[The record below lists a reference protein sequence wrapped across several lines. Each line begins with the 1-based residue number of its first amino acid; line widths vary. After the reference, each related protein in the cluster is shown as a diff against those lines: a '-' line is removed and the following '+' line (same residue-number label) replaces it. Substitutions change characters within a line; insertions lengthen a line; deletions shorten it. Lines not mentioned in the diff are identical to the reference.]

1 MGTGSWSPSCALKR
15 SRSSSPLV
23 VTAQRRA
30 GCIVSLRVHG
40 HSRLARPG
48 EDIVCAGVSALVQSA
63 AYGVAHHARANAAVS
78 DDPDGD
84 YVLELLDARNE
95 CAQVVLETALS
106 GLRAIAR
113 EYPRQLRVLARAAA
127 PRRVRRAHRGA
138 PQPS

>member
-1 MGTGSWSPSCALKR
+1 LKR
-15 SRSSSPLV
+15 SRSRPTLV

-30 GCIVSLRVHG
+30 ARIISLRVRG

-63 AYGVAHHARANAAVS
+63 AYGVARHARANAAVQ

-113 EYPRQLRVLARAAA
+113 EYPRQLRVLVRTAA
-127 PRRVRRAHRGA
+127 PQRPRRAHRGA
-138 PQPS
+138 PQPH